1 MNDSRTTLGRS
12 AVRRG
17 AVAAAALVLPLGVA
31 GFAAAPAMADDHG
44 DMDATVSVLHAI
56 PEGAGADVVD
66 VYAGDSMLIDNFT
79 PGSLETL
86 TVPEGTYDL
95 AVYADGEGPDGG
107 TAVLEA
113 AGVEVPAG
121 ANATVTANLDAEGNA
136 ALNVYVN
143 DISEVAA
150 GEARLTVR
158 HIAAAPAVDVRA
170 DGAVIIENLVN
181 PEEAIVA
188 VPAGTYSADVVLQG
202 TDTVALGP
210 ADLALDEGTNTIVYA
225 WGSAEA
231 GNLALATQVIDGLDG
246 APTGVAAGGGSTA
259 ATGQLPVW
267 TAGLMALGALGAA
280 GAMARVARNRA

>member
-1 MNDSRTTLGRS
+1 MNDVSTRARLV
-12 AVRRG
+12 ARRG

-31 GFAAAPAMADDHG
+31 GLAAAPAYAA
-44 DMDATVSVLHAI
+44 DATVSVLHAI

-66 VYAGDSMLIDNFT
+66 VYAGDAMLIDNFT

-113 AGVEVPAG
+113 AGVEVPGG

-143 DISEVAA
+143 DISAVAA

-181 PEEAIVA
+181 PDEAIVA
-188 VPAGTYSADVVLQG
+188 VPAATYSADVVLAG

-210 ADLALDEGTNTIVYA
+210 ADLTLDEGTNTIVYA

-246 APTGVAAGGGSTA
+246 SPTGVAAGGGSTA
-259 ATGQLPVW
+259 ATDALPAW
-267 TAGLMALGALGAA
+267 TAGLMALGAMGVV
-280 GAMARVARNRA
+280 GAMARLGRNRA

>member
-1 MNDSRTTLGRS
+1 MNDTRGRT

-17 AVAAAALVLPLGVA
+17 AVAAAALVLPLGL
-31 GFAAAPAMADDHG
+31 AAAPALADDHG
-44 DMDATVSVLHAI
+44 GDMEATVSVLHAI
-56 PEGAGADVVD
+56 PEGSGADVVD
-66 VYAGDSMLIDNFT
+66 VYAGDAMLIDNFT

-86 TVPEGTYDL
+86 MVPEGTYDL
-95 AVYADGEGPDGG
+95 AVFADGEGPDGG

-113 AGVEVPAG
+113 AGVEVPGG
-121 ANATVTANLDAEGNA
+121 ANATVTANLDAEGNP

-170 DGAVIIENLVN
+170 DGAVIVENLVN
-181 PEEAIVA
+181 PDEAVLD
-188 VPAGTYSADVVLQG
+188 VPAATYAADVVLAG
-202 TDTVALGP
+202 TDTIVLGP

-259 ATGQLPVW
+259 ATGSLPVW

-280 GAMARVARNRA
+280 GAMARVARTRA

>member
-1 MNDSRTTLGRS
+1 MNDTPSRARVV
-12 AVRRG
+12 ARRG

-31 GFAAAPAMADDHG
+31 GLAAAPAYAA
-44 DMDATVSVLHAI
+44 DATVSVLHAI
-56 PEGAGADVVD
+56 PEGSGADVVD
-66 VYAGDSMLIDNFT
+66 VYAGDAMLIDNFT

-86 TVPEGTYDL
+86 MVPEGTYDL
-95 AVYADGEGPDGG
+95 AVFADGEGPGNG

-113 AGVEVPAG
+113 AGVEVPGG
-121 ANATVTANLDAEGNA
+121 ANATVTANLDAEGNP

-150 GEARLTVR
+150 GESRLTVR

-181 PEEAIVA
+181 PDEAIVT
-188 VPAGTYSADVVLQG
+188 VPAGSYSADVVLAG

-210 ADLALDEGTNTIVYA
+210 ADLSLAEGTNTIVYA

-259 ATGQLPVW
+259 ATGALPAW
-267 TAGLMALGALGAA
+267 TAGLMAIGALGAF
-280 GAMARVARNRA
+280 GAVLSTTRLGRNRA

>member
-31 GFAAAPAMADDHG
+31 GFAAAPAMADGHG

-56 PEGAGADVVD
+56 PEGSGADVVD
-66 VYAGDSMLIDNFT
+66 VYAGDAMLIDNFT

-95 AVYADGEGPDGG
+95 AVFADGETPDGG

-113 AGVEVPAG
+113 AGVEVPGG
-121 ANATVTANLDAEGNA
+121 ANATVTANLDADGNP

-150 GEARLTVR
+150 GESRLTVR

-181 PEEAIVA
+181 PDEAIVA
-188 VPAGTYSADVVLQG
+188 VPAGTYSADVVLAG

-210 ADLALDEGTNTIVYA
+210 ADLDLAEGTNTIVYA

>member
-1 MNDSRTTLGRS
+1 MNDTPSRARVV
-12 AVRRG
+12 ARRG

-31 GFAAAPAMADDHG
+31 GLAAAPAYAA
-44 DMDATVSVLHAI
+44 DATVSVLHAI
-56 PEGAGADVVD
+56 PEGSGADVVD
-66 VYAGDSMLIDNFT
+66 VYAGDAMLIDNFT

-95 AVYADGEGPDGG
+95 AVFADGEGPGNG

-113 AGVEVPAG
+113 AGVEVPGG
-121 ANATVTANLDAEGNA
+121 ANATVTANLDAEGNP

-150 GEARLTVR
+150 GESRLTVR

-181 PEEAIVA
+181 PDEAIVT
-188 VPAGTYSADVVLQG
+188 VPAGSYSADVVLAG

-210 ADLALDEGTNTIVYA
+210 ADLSLAEGTNTIVYA

-259 ATGQLPVW
+259 ATGALPAW
-267 TAGLMALGALGAA
+267 TAGLMAIGALGAF
-280 GAMARVARNRA
+280 GAVLSTTRLGRNRA

>member
-1 MNDSRTTLGRS
+1 MNDTPTRARLI
-12 AVRRG
+12 ARRG
-17 AVAAAALVLPLGVA
+17 AVAAAALVLPFGVA
-31 GFAAAPAMADDHG
+31 GLAAAPAYAA
-44 DMDATVSVLHAI
+44 DATVSVLHAI
-56 PEGAGADVVD
+56 PEGSGADVVD
-66 VYAGDSMLIDNFT
+66 VYAGDAMLIDNFT

-95 AVYADGEGPDGG
+95 AVFADGEGPGTG

-121 ANATVTANLDAEGNA
+121 ANATVTANLDADGNP

-143 DISEVAA
+143 DTSEVAA

-181 PEEAIVA
+181 PDEAIVA
-188 VPAGTYSADVVLQG
+188 VPAGTYSADVVLAG

-210 ADLALDEGTNTIVYA
+210 ADLTLDEGTNTIVYA

-259 ATGQLPVW
+259 ATGALPAW

-280 GAMARVARNRA
+280 GAIARLARSRA

>member
-1 MNDSRTTLGRS
+1 MNDTSTRARLV
-12 AVRRG
+12 ARRG

-31 GFAAAPAMADDHG
+31 GLAAAPAYAA
-44 DMDATVSVLHAI
+44 DATVSVLHAI
-56 PEGAGADVVD
+56 PEGSGADVVD
-66 VYAGDSMLIDNFT
+66 VYAGDAMLIDNFT

-95 AVYADGEGPDGG
+95 AVFADGEGPDGG

-113 AGVEVPAG
+113 AGVEVPGG
-121 ANATVTANLDAEGNA
+121 ANATVTANLDADGNA

-150 GEARLTVR
+150 GESRLTVR

-181 PEEAIVA
+181 PDEAIVA
-188 VPAGTYSADVVLQG
+188 VPAGTYSADVVLAG

-210 ADLALDEGTNTIVYA
+210 ADLTLDEGTNTIVYA

-280 GAMARVARNRA
+280 GAMVRLGRNRA

>member
-1 MNDSRTTLGRS
+1 MNDTPSRARVV
-12 AVRRG
+12 ARRG

-31 GFAAAPAMADDHG
+31 GLAAAPAYAA
-44 DMDATVSVLHAI
+44 DATVSVLHAI
-56 PEGAGADVVD
+56 PEGSGADVVD
-66 VYAGDSMLIDNFT
+66 VYAGDAMLIDNFT

-95 AVYADGEGPDGG
+95 AVFADGEGPGNG

-113 AGVEVPAG
+113 AGVEVPGG
-121 ANATVTANLDAEGNA
+121 ANATVTANLDAEGNP

-150 GEARLTVR
+150 GESRLTVR

-181 PEEAIVA
+181 PDEAIVA
-188 VPAGTYSADVVLQG
+188 VPAGSYSADVVLAG

-210 ADLALDEGTNTIVYA
+210 ADLSLAEGTNTIVYA

-259 ATGQLPVW
+259 ATGALPAW
-267 TAGLMALGALGAA
+267 TAGLMAIGALGAV
-280 GAMARVARNRA
+280 GAMTRLGRNRA

>member
-1 MNDSRTTLGRS
+1 MNDTSSRTRS
-12 AVRRG
+12 LARRG

-31 GFAAAPAMADDHG
+31 GLAAAPAYAA
-44 DMDATVSVLHAI
+44 DATVSVLHAI
-56 PEGAGADVVD
+56 PEGSGADVVD
-66 VYAGDSMLIDNFT
+66 VYAGDAMLIDNFT

-95 AVYADGEGPDGG
+95 AVFADGEGPGNG

-113 AGVEVPAG
+113 AGVEVPGG
-121 ANATVTANLDAEGNA
+121 ANATVTANLDAEGNP
-136 ALNVYVN
+136 ALNIYVN

-150 GEARLTVR
+150 GESRLTVR

-181 PEEAIVA
+181 PDEAIVA
-188 VPAGTYSADVVLQG
+188 VPAGTYSADVVLAG

-210 ADLALDEGTNTIVYA
+210 ADLTLDEGTNTIVYA

-259 ATGQLPVW
+259 ATGALPAW
-267 TAGLMALGALGAA
+267 TAGLMAIGALGAF
-280 GAMARVARNRA
+280 GAVLSMTRLGRNRA

>member
-1 MNDSRTTLGRS
+1 MNDTSTRAS
-12 AVRRG
+12 VIARRG
-17 AVAAAALVLPLGVA
+17 AVAAAALVLPLGVV
-31 GFAAAPAMADDHG
+31 GLAAAPAYAA
-44 DMDATVSVLHAI
+44 DATVSVLHAI
-56 PEGAGADVVD
+56 PEGSGADVVD
-66 VYAGDSMLIDNFT
+66 VYAGDAMLIDNFT

-86 TVPEGTYDL
+86 TVPAGTYDL
-95 AVYADGEGPDGG
+95 AVFADGESPDGG

-121 ANATVTANLDAEGNA
+121 ANATVTANLDAEGNP

-143 DISEVAA
+143 DTSQVAA

-181 PEEAIVA
+181 PDEAIVA
-188 VPAGTYSADVVLQG
+188 VPAGTYSADVVLAG

-210 ADLALDEGTNTIVYA
+210 ADLTLDEGTNTIVYA

-246 APTGVAAGGGSTA
+246 APGGVAAGGGSTA
-259 ATGQLPVW
+259 ASAQLPVW
-267 TAGLMALGALGAA
+267 TAGLMALGVLGAA
-280 GAMARVARNRA
+280 GAMTRLARNRA

>member
-1 MNDSRTTLGRS
+1 MNDSRTTQGRS

-17 AVAAAALVLPLGVA
+17 AVAAAALALPFGVA
-31 GFAAAPAMADDHG
+31 GVAAVPAMADGHGG

-56 PEGAGADVVD
+56 PEGSGADVVD
-66 VYAGDSMLIDNFT
+66 VYAGDAMLIDNFT

-95 AVYADGEGPDGG
+95 AVFADGETPDGG

-113 AGVEVPAG
+113 AGVEVPGG
-121 ANATVTANLDAEGNA
+121 ANATVTANLDADGNP

-150 GEARLTVR
+150 GESRLTVR

-181 PEEAIVA
+181 PDEAIVS
-188 VPAGTYSADVVLQG
+188 VPAGTYSADVVLAG

-210 ADLALDEGTNTIVYA
+210 ADLALDEGSNTIVYA

-231 GNLALATQVIDGLDG
+231 GNLALAT
-246 APTGVAAGGGSTA
+246 GGGSTA
-259 ATGQLPVW
+259 ATDQLPVW
-267 TAGLMALGALGAA
+267 TAGLMALGALGAV
-280 GAMARVARNRA
+280 GAMTRLSRNRA